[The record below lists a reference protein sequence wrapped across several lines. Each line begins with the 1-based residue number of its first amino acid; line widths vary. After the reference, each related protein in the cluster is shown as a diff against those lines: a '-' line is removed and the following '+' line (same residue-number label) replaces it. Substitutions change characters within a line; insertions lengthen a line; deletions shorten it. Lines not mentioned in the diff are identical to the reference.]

1 VPYIR
6 YRPNSLFGE
15 ACEVSVKRSTHSSS
29 DIATL
34 ALRSGPGPQR
44 EQSNRVANGKL
55 GAALTSLLSI
65 LVGVALVPIAILLVQ
80 LWQTTMQGGWEDKTA
95 ASATGF
101 DQSVQDPSA
110 LEIVLSSPDTIQVDA
125 AGETDFHLAI
135 DATDTLPPRSIVA
148 VSGMHDGASFSEGRP
163 YGTSGWSLRPDEIGD
178 LQLRLPGTA
187 NSASTL
193 HIELLAADGAVL
205 AQSETRLTITSEL
218 AEPKTWMTL
227 EGNPFDQ
234 IAASS
239 FVEPTPPVPS
249 RKQPRNKPSVDVR
262 TVKVVANNPPKPRR
276 PYDGAYALGEAAE
289 APAQWVEIV
298 RAVNMHARAEQSSET
313 VKVVEK
319 GFKMR
324 VTGRDKNWVQVS
336 DPATSSMGWIY
347 SPFLKPTMPP
357 EL

>member
-1 VPYIR
+1 M
-6 YRPNSLFGE
+6 
-15 ACEVSVKRSTHSSS
+15 KRSTNSEP

-34 ALRSGPGPQR
+34 HSGLGPPR
-44 EQSNRVANGKL
+44 ERSNRAVTGKL
-55 GAALTSLLSI
+55 GAALKGLLSV

-80 LWQTTMQGGWEDKTA
+80 LWQTTIQGGWEDKTA
-95 ASATGF
+95 ANKPMEMPSATGF
-101 DQSVQDPSA
+101 EQSVLGPSA
-110 LEIVLSSPDTIQVDA
+110 LEIVLSSPDTIQVKA
-125 AGETDFHLAI
+125 VGGETDFHLAI
-135 DATDTLPPRSIVA
+135 DATDALPPRSIVA
-148 VSGMHDGASFSEGRP
+148 VSGLPHGASFSEGRP
-163 YGTSGWSLRPDEIGD
+163 YGISGWSLRPDEIGD
-178 LQLRLPGTA
+178 LQLRLPGTP

-205 AQSETRLTITSEL
+205 AQSETRLMNATAL

-239 FVEPTPPVPS
+239 FVEPTPPMPS
-249 RKQPRNKPSVDVR
+249 RKPTLNKPSVDVR
-262 TVKVVANNPPKPRR
+262 TVKVVTIKPPKPRR

-289 APAQWVEIV
+289 APAQWVEVV

-319 GFKMR
+319 GLKMR

-336 DPATSSMGWIY
+336 DPETSSNGWIY
-347 SPFLKPTMPP
+347 SPFLKPTEPP
-357 EL
+357 G